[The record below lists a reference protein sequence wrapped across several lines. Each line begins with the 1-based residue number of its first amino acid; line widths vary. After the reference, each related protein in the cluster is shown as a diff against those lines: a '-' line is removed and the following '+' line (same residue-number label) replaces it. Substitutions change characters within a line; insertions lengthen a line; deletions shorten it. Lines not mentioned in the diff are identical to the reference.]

1 MGEMRGLERSGD
13 VEKGGGQREQEKE
26 RERERQRGRQ
36 IGKIGDILVF
46 ERQQTNVNSV
56 QVT

>member
-26 RERERQRGRQ
+26 RERATERAADWKNRRHFGVRAAA
-36 IGKIGDILVF
+36 D
-46 ERQQTNVNSV
+46 
-56 QVT
+56 